1 MIAKRIPIKS
11 IKKSNFTGLVDYL
24 VNRQGKTARVGKV
37 TVTNCHS
44 DDPHWAAMEATA
56 TQAQN
61 TRAATDKTYH
71 LLVSFRSGETPS
83 PEILKAIED
92 RVCRG
97 LGYEEHQRVS
107 VVHHDT
113 DNLHVHIAI
122 NKIHPV
128 RHTILEPYYDHKKL
142 GELCARLELEYGL
155 ERDNHTPKKTA
166 GQVKAA
172 DMENAA
178 GVESLIG
185 WIRRECLPQIEAAK
199 SWSELHGIMSEN
211 GLELRKRGNGLVM
224 TDRSGTV
231 VKASSVSRKCSKDA
245 LEARLGAFQPPAER
259 QAHEQPKRCYEKKP
273 VRSRVDTTELYAEYQ
288 AELRRNMQARADAW
302 KTARERKNRLI
313 EAAKRSGRLKRAAIK
328 LTKGGLGKRVLYG
341 LVSKELKTEIKKINQ
356 EYQAER
362 QAVYDRYKRRVWNDW
377 LKLKAEQGNKEAL
390 EVLRARQARFRLK
403 GDTVSSK
410 SPPKHQGMPPGAVV
424 DSVTKKGTVIY
435 RLEDAVVRDDGELLH
450 VAKGASREGLEAVLR
465 MAMHRYGENI
475 TVNGSA
481 DFKEQVAI
489 AAAAARLDIHFDD
502 PELEKRR
509 TAIMAGK
516 ELSHASADKYIDER
530 NQKRTRI
537 FDIPEHK
544 RFNALHA
551 GEVSFAGV
559 RQVDGQ
565 ALALLRKD
573 DLILVLPVDGAI
585 ARRLQRVKVGDSV
598 SVTAGGVIQ
607 VKGRS
612 RK

>member
-11 IKKSNFTGLVDYL
+11 IKKSNFTGLVKYIVSDQNKVERL
-24 VNRQGKTARVGKV
+24 GKV
-37 TVTNCHS
+37 RVSNCHS
-44 DDPHWAAMEATA
+44 NDPSWAAIEVQA
-56 TQAQN
+56 TQAEN
-61 TRAATDKTYH
+61 TRAETDKTYH
-71 LLVSFRSGETPS
+71 LLISFRPGETPP
-83 PEILKAIED
+83 PEVLEGIED
-92 RVCRG
+92 RICKG
-97 LGYEEHQRVS
+97 LGYGDHQRVS
-107 VVHHDT
+107 AVHHDT

-122 NKIHPV
+122 NKIHSV

-142 GELCARLELEYGL
+142 GELCAKLELEYGL

-185 WIRRECLPQIEAAK
+185 WIRRECLPQIEAAP
-199 SWSELHGIMSEN
+199 SWNELHRVMSEN
-211 GLELRKRGNGLVM
+211 GLDLRKRGNGLVVS
-224 TDRSGTV
+224 DRSGTV

-245 LEARLGAFQPPAER
+245 LESLLGAFEPPAER
-259 QAHEQPKRCYEKKP
+259 QAHEQSKRCYEKKP

-288 AELRRNMQARADAW
+288 AEQRSNMEARAEAW
-302 KTARERKNRLI
+302 ETARERKNRLI

-328 LTKGGLGKRVLYG
+328 ITKGGLGKRMLYG
-341 LVSKELKTEIKKINQ
+341 LVSKELKAEIKKINQ
-356 EYQAER
+356 EYRADR
-362 QAVYDRYKRRVWNDW
+362 QAIYDRYKRRVWNDW
-377 LKLKAEQGNKEAL
+377 LKVKAEQGNKEAL
-390 EVLRARQARFRLK
+390 EVLRARQARAHLK
-403 GDTVSSK
+403 GDTISSK

-450 VAKGASREGLEAVLR
+450 VAKGAGREGLEAVLR

-481 DFKEQVAI
+481 DFKEQVVM

-509 TAIMAGK
+509 TAIMVGK
-516 ELSHASADKYIDER
+516 ELSRASADKYIDER

-544 RFNALHA
+544 RFNAWHA

-573 DLILVLPVDGAI
+573 DLILVLPVDDAI
-585 ARRLQRVKVGDSV
+585 ARRLQRIKVGDSV
-598 SVTAGGVIQ
+598 GVTAGGMIQ